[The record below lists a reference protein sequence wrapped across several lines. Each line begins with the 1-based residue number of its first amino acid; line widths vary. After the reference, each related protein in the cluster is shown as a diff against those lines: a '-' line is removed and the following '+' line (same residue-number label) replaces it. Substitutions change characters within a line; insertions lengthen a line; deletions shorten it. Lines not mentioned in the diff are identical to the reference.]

1 MTPPP
6 VSLRMW
12 LACLAAVFG
21 ICIPAQ
27 DAQSAVP
34 LNVSIA
40 AFDPGVP
47 ADQSLHRDLEIFPRI
62 REIEAMLLPF
72 LLRQALDESGAWG
85 AVRVVPDAD
94 DGAELLVAGIVGESD
109 GQNLQLVVRAVDA
122 SGRVWLD
129 KTFAGSPESRELYA
143 AIAAELVNARQQLND
158 KQLSNV
164 VEISLLRYGM
174 RLAPSAFGE
183 YLQRADDG
191 KFEIERLPATNDPML
206 ARIKLVRETEYVIT
220 DAVDEK
226 FQELHA
232 EIASV
237 HDLWRKYRRKNIDY
251 QNSNASRA
259 LETRSAAPR
268 GSYEAI
274 ENLYDNYKRDRII
287 AQEQD
292 SLAVAFNNEVGPKVD
307 AMEARVAELQ
317 VWVDR
322 KYAEWYR
329 LLEALFEVE
338 TVLED

>member
-1 MTPPP
+1 MDAFRLGL
-6 VSLRMW
+6 V
-12 LACLAAVFG
+12 CLAAFVLAG
-21 ICIPAQ
+21 IPTV

-47 ADQSLHRDLEIFPRI
+47 EDQSVYRDLEIFPRI

-72 LLRQALDESGAWG
+72 ALRQSLLETGQWG
-85 AVRVVPDAD
+85 AVRIVPEPD
-94 DGAELLVAGIVGESD
+94 DDAELLVTGSIGQSD
-109 GQNLQLVVRAVDA
+109 GQNLALTVRAVDA

-129 KTFAGSPESRELYA
+129 KTFTGSPESKQFYT
-143 AIAAELVNARQQLND
+143 AIAAELADARAQLAD
-158 KQLSNV
+158 KTLSNV
-164 VEISLLRYGM
+164 LEISLLRYGI
-174 RLAPSAFGE
+174 RLAPSAFTG
-183 YLQRADDG
+183 YLNQAEDG
-191 KFEIERLPATNDPML
+191 TFVIKRLPASNDPML

-226 FQELHA
+226 FRELYA

-237 HDLWRKYRRKNIDY
+237 HELWREYRRRNVEY

-259 LETRSAAPR
+259 LETRLDAPR

-274 ENLYDNYKRDRII
+274 KNLYDNYKRDRII

-292 SLAVAFNNEVGPKVD
+292 SLAVAFTNEVGPKVE
-307 AMEARVAELQ
+307 AMEARVAELE

-322 KYAEWYR
+322 KYAQWYR
-329 LLEALFEVE
+329 LLEGLFEAE
-338 TVLED
+338 TGFED